1 MTVND
6 FQGPEGIFGS
16 VQVTSALGSLLV
28 PASGMP
34 VCVVNNDPV
43 NSIYLGDTPSMTAGQ
58 QTTTLLGPLNV
69 CTFDGTLP
77 VYGITA
83 QGITVQALLFPTG
96 SDWSPSPIQIQ
107 EQLADLG
114 LATLVEQINQNTAIP
129 TNISTTGAPLLNL
142 YNKIVSGLSTLIA
155 GGNSISLPASGFSY
169 PITQIGY
176 EFLIECGTAQNTAI
190 APVSVIFTWSDSATG
205 FVTATQV
212 FNFYA
217 SYTGGGGPV
226 HVVEGHGPSNGDQL
240 NVEIYCSTS
249 AVTVAYTLLQTSRI
263 YGRHE
268 WRTENAPGIAITFPT
283 MTYVSC
289 APAID
294 ILASASI
301 SLAQNA
307 TETYLLPFYTGT
319 CILSGTTTN
328 DIDGIWQIR
337 DTLTSLPYPVLAQ
350 LSGGNTGP
358 TVITLPRDQCQLELE
373 NTDAAAQFVNVAI
386 TIQELETN

>member
-129 TNISTTGAPLLNL
+129 SNISTTGAPLLNL
-142 YNKIVSGLSTLIA
+142 YTFLQGKSQTIGA
-155 GGNSISLPASGFSY
+155 GGSLVLGPYAIG
-169 PITQIGY
+169 QIGY
-176 EFLIECGTAQNTAI
+176 EFFIELGCTQNTAV
-190 APVSVIFTWSDSATG
+190 APVSIEFQWTDSSSG
-205 FVTATQV
+205 LVTATQV
-212 FNFYA
+212 YNMYA
-217 SYTGGGGPV
+217 AYTGGGGPT
-226 HVVEGHGPSNGDQL
+226 HNVEGHGPSNADTL
-240 NVEIYCSTS
+240 TITITATS
-249 AVTVAYTLLQTSRI
+249 GAIQVALAILETSRV
-263 YGRHE
+263 YGRHD
-268 WRTENAPGIAITFPT
+268 WRTQNPASVTITFPT

-289 APAID
+289 VPAAN
-294 ILASASI
+294 ILAAQTSPSLNSSSI
-301 SLAQNA
+301 
-307 TETYLLPFYTGT
+307 TYLLPFFTGSAQ
-319 CILSGTTTN
+319 IWGSIAVAANAGSFLVQDALAVLSN
-328 DIDGIWQIR
+328 S
-337 DTLTSLPYPVLAQ
+337 TLARFKTS
-350 LSGGNTGP
+350 SGDVAP
-358 TVITLPRDQCQLELE
+358 SPFVLPRDQCTIQLS
-373 NTDAAAQFVNVAI
+373 NGTATASTMSVGIVA
-386 TIQELETN
+386 QELETN

>member
-1 MTVND
+1 VTVND
-6 FQGPEGIFGS
+6 LQGPEGIFGS
-16 VQVTSALGSLLV
+16 VQVTSSLGSLLV

-43 NSIYLGDTPSMTAGQ
+43 NSIYLGDSPSITPGQ
-58 QTTTLLGPLNV
+58 QNTTTVLGPLNV

-77 VYGITA
+77 VYGICAT
-83 QGITVQALLFPTG
+83 GITVQALLFPTG

-114 LATLVEQINQNTAIP
+114 LATLVEQINQNSAIP

-142 YNKIVSGLSTLIA
+142 YNKIVSQVSTPIGI
-155 GGNSISLPASGFSY
+155 GGELSLPSSGGSY
-169 PITQIGY
+169 PIGQIGY
-176 EFLIECGTAQNTAI
+176 EFLIEASTAQNTAV
-190 APVSVIFTWSDSATG
+190 APVSVIFTWTDSSTG
-205 FVTATQV
+205 FITAIQV
-212 FNFYA
+212 YNFYSA
-217 SYTGGGGPV
+217 YTGAGGGA

-240 NVEIYCSTS
+240 NVSIFASTS
-249 AVTVAYTLLQTSRI
+249 AITVSFTLLQTSRI

-268 WRTENAPGIAITFPT
+268 WRTQNAAGNITFPT

-289 APAID
+289 APAVN
-294 ILASASI
+294 ILAAASI

-307 TETYLLPFYTGT
+307 TETYLLPFYTGA
-319 CILSGTTTN
+319 CMLSGTTTN
-328 DIDGIWQIR
+328 AIDGVWQIR
-337 DTLTSLPYPVLAQ
+337 DTLTNLSFPVLTQ
-350 LSGGNTGP
+350 LSGANTGP
-358 TVITLPRDQCQLELE
+358 VPITLPRDQCQLELE